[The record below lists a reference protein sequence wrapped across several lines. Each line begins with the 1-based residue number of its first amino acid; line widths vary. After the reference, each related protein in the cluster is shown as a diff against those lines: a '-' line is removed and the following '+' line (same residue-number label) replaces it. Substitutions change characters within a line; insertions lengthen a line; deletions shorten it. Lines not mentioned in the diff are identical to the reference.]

1 VVIREQEKEALMK
14 KVLAGA
20 GLALGAWLGSMGMAS
35 ATMPI
40 QKQAKAA
47 GVQAAA
53 CTTCHVE
60 KLPKKGAMTLNDKGK
75 WLTAQKDTKKA
86 KEVDGAWLKDYK
98 EKK

>member
-1 VVIREQEKEALMK
+1 MK
-14 KVLAGA
+14 RTWMAGA
-20 GLALGAWLGSMGMAS
+20 VITVVAWVASLGMAS

-47 GVQAAA
+47 GAEAAN
-53 CTTCHVE
+53 CLSCHVE

-75 WLTAQKDTKKA
+75 WLAAEKDKRKA
-86 KEVDGAWLKDYK
+86 KEVDGSWLKDYK